1 MGIAT
6 NKNNVFQKILFS
18 IFREV
23 IFDAEFLFHS
33 PDCKGIDSVQEG
45 IELSLRSMTEDGPGE
60 WIPLLYFTRQSNTT
74 PPSSIELL
82 PGQLET
88 SSVDG
93 NFTLRGY
100 RVPYM
105 IETQTKSYYNVSI
118 CGEGILENPFQFRWL
133 QTSYQEGEN
142 MSDVVMLDNVTVS
155 VTNGTYY
162 TILLEDCFDNQTSI
176 E

>member
-1 MGIAT
+1 MHF
-6 NKNNVFQKILFS
+6 NNFS
-18 IFREV
+18 EV
-23 IFDAEFLFHS
+23 IFDAELFFHS
-33 PDCKGIDSVQEG
+33 PDCKGIDNVQEG
-45 IELSLRSMTEDGPGE
+45 IELSFRSMMEDGPGE
-60 WIPLLYFTRQSNTT
+60 WIPLLYFTRPSNTT
-74 PPSSIELL
+74 LLSSIELL
-82 PGQLET
+82 PGHLEKM
-88 SSVDG
+88 DG
-93 NFTLRGY
+93 NFILRGY

-118 CGEGILENPFQFRWL
+118 CGEEILPNPFQLRWL

-142 MSDVVMLDNVTVS
+142 MSDVVMFDNVTVS